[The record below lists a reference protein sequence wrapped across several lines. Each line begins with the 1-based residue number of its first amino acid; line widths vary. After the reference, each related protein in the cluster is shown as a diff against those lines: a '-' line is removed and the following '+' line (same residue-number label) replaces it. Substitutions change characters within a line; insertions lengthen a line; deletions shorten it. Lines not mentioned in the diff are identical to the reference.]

1 VVTVWT
7 LTLRHDLS
15 AFFSPAASIIGSVGT
30 VGRLM
35 SRIFFSEAAVVGV
48 YAILLVSAICLV
60 LGFHS
65 RLAATLV
72 FIGLVLFQ
80 RRNPFI
86 VNAGDR
92 LLSHLGFFLM
102 LAPSGAAL
110 SLDRWR
116 RTKTEFWKFP
126 ERAPW
131 ALRLVQI
138 QVSLMYLATVW
149 EKLQGET
156 WLGGTAVAYA
166 WGIGDLSRFAVP
178 AFLRDSLPLVNFLTW
193 STLAIELALG
203 VLVWVP
209 RLRPWVLALGV
220 ALHLSIEVT
229 MSVGF
234 FSYAVFVA
242 YLAFVPPQAMS
253 ALVLKVRDRL
263 RGSRQLRTGSGLERK

>member
-1 VVTVWT
+1 VTAWT
-7 LTLRHDLS
+7 FSLRHDLS
-15 AFFSPAASIIGSVGT
+15 AFFSPAASIIGPVGT

-48 YAILLVSAICLV
+48 YAVLFVSAICLV
-60 LGFHS
+60 LGYHS

-72 FIGLVLFQ
+72 FIGLVSFQ

-92 LLSHLGFFLM
+92 LLSHLGFCLM

-116 RTKTEFWKFP
+116 RNKTKFWNFP
-126 ERAPW
+126 YRAPW

-138 QVSLMYLATVW
+138 QVSVMYLATVW

-156 WLGGTAVAYA
+156 WWGGTAVAYA
-166 WGIGDLSRFAVP
+166 WGIGDLSRVAVP
-178 AFLRDSLPLVNFLTW
+178 GFLRDSLPVVNFLTW

-209 RLRPWVLALGV
+209 RLRPWVLALGI

-229 MSVGF
+229 MGVGF

-242 YLAFVPPQAMS
+242 YLAFVPPQTMS
-253 ALVLKVRDRL
+253 NLVLKVGDRL
-263 RGSRQLRTGSGLERK
+263 RRKLRTGSGLELK